1 VTIPSAAARN
11 LGIDVDAAPVRQL
24 MTATQVIAAPEVTL
38 ETIQIGEW
46 IEHNIDAFIL
56 DMPEQNGVG
65 LLGLNYLNRFK
76 MDVNAKSGTL
86 TLTPR

>member
-1 VTIPSAAARN
+1 
-11 LGIDVDAAPVRQL
+11 
-24 MTATQVIAAPEVTL
+24 MTASQVISAPEVTL
-38 ETIQIGEW
+38 ETIQIGGW
-46 IEHNIDAFIL
+46 VEHNIDAFIL
-56 DMPEQNGVG
+56 DMPDQYGVG